1 MAASIGPP
9 AKGDGDTASREFLY
23 GLEDEFDGYTDSVVG
38 QRVVRFPIT
47 KRTAKRIYY
56 VRGERWNRDRSG
68 QEPDIGYVNR
78 QEMEEKGEVCN
89 RGVHWCRPDSR
100 LYAAPPE
107 LEQHRQEQP
116 DLGELKAAMAAAH
129 PDRGGTDAEFIA
141 ARDRYM
147 KARGRA
153 KTTT

>member
-1 MAASIGPP
+1 MAAGSP
-9 AKGDGDTASREFLY
+9 AKGDGDTAPREFLY

-56 VRGERWNRDRSG
+56 VRGETWNRDRTA
-68 QEPDIGYVNR
+68 QVPDIGYVNR
-78 QEMEEKGEVCN
+78 QELEEKGEVRN

-129 PDRGGTDAEFIA
+129 PDRGGTNEAFRA
-141 ARDRYM
+141 ARKAYVTVRDRV
-147 KARGRA
+147 KSTR
-153 KTTT
+153 